1 MTIHCIYEVPGQCP
15 KVHDIKWSK
24 DDQALKKNNKLD
36 EGIHDNQ
43 LTILSPTSDD
53 KGKYKCTIVNAVG
66 SVSKDVTL
74 SNFFFRQDILKTFFV
89 KKVSFNIAQ
98 FIFQFKQVI

>member
-24 DDQALKKNNKLD
+24 NDQALKKNKKLN
-36 EGIHDNQ
+36 GRIHESQ

-74 SNFFFRQDILKTFFV
+74 SNFFFRQDILKTFLL
-89 KKVSFNIAQ
+89 KRYPLILHSLHFNSN
-98 FIFQFKQVI
+98 K